1 MAPDSPDVPIDLEGE
16 AFAPLSP
23 AARRALVLAP
33 LAGFAFILLATGIL
47 VSPGAA
53 GFIASLGAGT
63 FVGGGKLVIL
73 AGAVE
78 QAPVGHWGLAALV
91 VYIDLAT
98 TLVVMGGIHLL
109 YRLPGAG
116 KRFAA
121 ARASGWR
128 VLQRNPW
135 MYRAAWMGL
144 AIFIAVPF
152 NGTGALAG
160 SVFGRLLGLSRASI
174 ISATGFG
181 SVTGASVLA
190 LVSGIWAERI
200 NALASEPLLGL
211 LVVAAAIALTF
222 LASRLA
228 FGGTVGRQGAPS

>member
-1 MAPDSPDVPIDLEGE
+1 
-16 AFAPLSP
+16 
-23 AARRALVLAP
+23 
-33 LAGFAFILLATGIL
+33 
-47 VSPGAA
+47 
-53 GFIASLGAGT
+53 
-63 FVGGGKLVIL
+63 
-73 AGAVE
+73 
-78 QAPVGHWGLAALV
+78 
-91 VYIDLAT
+91 
-98 TLVVMGGIHLL
+98 
-109 YRLPGAG
+109 
-116 KRFAA
+116 
-121 ARASGWR
+121 
-128 VLQRNPW
+128 
-135 MYRAAWMGL
+135 MGL

-160 SVFGRLLGLSRASI
+160 SVLGRLLGLSRASI